1 MEIATKEIS
10 SVAPIIEARPTLVP
24 ASPIQSTVESSVTE
38 YSKPATITPSPTVT
52 QIVSETILNRPIA
65 PSINTPVAETRPLL
79 VNNLMIDPSI
89 GTATVL
95 TPSGGGFG
103 GGGGG
108 GASSKSEEGTGIK
121 KKSWLPVILIGIGV
135 LIIASKF
142 FKKKTA

>member
-10 SVAPIIEARPTLVP
+10 SVAPIIEDRPTLVP